1 MRFGSFKPSSIV
13 LVASCLIL
21 TASVASSQSI
31 RADMPKTDGSVR
43 VGLLA
48 PRVSLLGGGGSVT
61 QETNALQKSISSY
74 IEGPRIGTVI
84 IKAKLDSLALEEAK
98 ERQCDY
104 VLFISL
110 TRKRKAAQ
118 GSRSSYGGGSGS
130 KAGDEILFE
139 YKVVPIDGSQST
151 AANTLRATVKTDG
164 EDVVTSM
171 VESTAQIVV
180 GLAKSRPVTAA
191 ATPAASPKTPSSES
205 KTNNETVAP
214 VSQASNPPAPKGYG
228 SLSAGTSR
236 STSNR
241 RAVGDPPKA
250 PGTIRIGLAYPKVTG
265 SGANTGA
272 GDAAALRETIS
283 SYLAGSNVET
293 IELKARLEGITV
305 TEAQK
310 RECDFVLY
318 LSLDRKRK
326 SSSGGGGGLSAIL
339 GTIGGGTIGKKLP
352 GTKEASK
359 VGTDVAKMGVGISAL
374 TKANDEMTFG
384 YKLMVS
390 DGTRAVAE
398 KTTTAKAKK
407 DGDDVLTPMIESAA
421 QAIFDATQKNP

>member
-1 MRFGSFKPSSIV
+1 M
-13 LVASCLIL
+13 L
-21 TASVASSQSI
+21 TSSVALSQSV
-31 RADMPKTDGSVR
+31 RADTPKMEGSVR

-74 IEGPRIGTVI
+74 IEGPRIGTVM
-84 IKAKLDSLALEEAK
+84 IKAKLDSLAMEEAK

-118 GSRSSYGGGSGS
+118 GSGSYGGSGGS

-139 YKVVPIDGSQST
+139 YKVVPLEGSQTT
-151 AANTLRATVKTDG
+151 AANTLRATVKADG
-164 EDVVTSM
+164 EDVVTPM

-191 ATPAASPKTPSSES
+191 ATPATSPNAELKPANGS
-205 KTNNETVAP
+205 VAP
-214 VSQASNPPAPKGYG
+214 APQASNPPVNNPPVPKGYG

-236 STSNR
+236 TSSNR
-241 RAVGDPPKA
+241 RLVGDPPKA

-265 SGANTGA
+265 SGATTGNS
-272 GDAAALRETIS
+272 DASTLRETIS
-283 SYLAGSNVET
+283 SYLAGSNIET
-293 IELKARLEGITV
+293 IELKARLAGITL

-326 SSSGGGGGLSAIL
+326 SSSSGGSNGLSAIL
-339 GTIGGGTIGKKLP
+339 GTIGGGGIGKKVP
-352 GTKEASK
+352 GSKEASK
-359 VGTDVAKMGVGISAL
+359 VGTDAVKMGSGISAL
-374 TKANDEMTFG
+374 TKANDEMTFE

-398 KTTTAKAKK
+398 KTTTAKVKK
-407 DGDDVLTPMIESAA
+407 DGEDVLTPMIESAA